1 MDREKRAR
9 ENFCGGLNC
18 GQSVF
23 MAFADLTDLTY
34 EQAMK
39 LSAPFGGGMG
49 RMREVCGAVSA
60 SMMVLGLLF
69 YDAAHP
75 TNEEKSALYA
85 REQEVASRFRK
96 AFGTIICRELL
107 EGTGADDAPQA
118 EERTAEYYAKRPCA
132 GLCAGAAKILQEY
145 LAEEGVLPAG
155 GEGKQA

>member
-1 MDREKRAR
+1 MDREKRAH

-132 GLCAGAAKILQEY
+132 GLCAGAAKILQGY

>member
-1 MDREKRAR
+1 MTAGELAGFEELFSGYVPNNYDSCLY
-9 ENFCGGLNC
+9 NGLLH
-18 GQSVF
+18 F
-23 MAFADLTDLTY
+23 PFAGPEDVGYYLD
-34 EQAMK
+34 
-39 LSAPFGGGMG
+39 
-49 RMREVCGAVSA
+49 
-60 SMMVLGLLF
+60 LLF

-85 REQEVASRFRK
+85 REQEVASRFRA

-118 EERTAEYYAKRPCA
+118 EERTAEYYAGRPCA

>member
-1 MDREKRAR
+1 
-9 ENFCGGLNC
+9 
-18 GQSVF
+18 
-23 MAFADLTDLTY
+23 
-34 EQAMK
+34 
-39 LSAPFGGGMG
+39 MG

-60 SMMVLGLLF
+60 SMMALGLLF

-132 GLCAGAAKILQEY
+132 GLCAGAAKILQGY

>member
-9 ENFCGGLNC
+9 ENFYGGLNC

-23 MAFADLTDLTY
+23 MAFADLTGLTY

-85 REQEVASRFRK
+85 REQEVASRFRA

-118 EERTAEYYAKRPCA
+118 EERTAEYYARRPCA

>member
-9 ENFCGGLNC
+9 ENFCAGFNC

-23 MAFADLTDLTY
+23 MAFADLTGLTY

-85 REQEVASRFRK
+85 REQKVASRFRA